1 MAVSSATSASSGT
14 NIDVGGIVGK
24 LMAVEQKPLT
34 ALNTK
39 EASYQS
45 KISAFGQVKG
55 ALSAFQTALQGLN
68 NQSKFQANV
77 ATSSDPSVFTASAS
91 VSAAIGSH
99 AINVTALAQGQRLA
113 TAGIANSTTP
123 IGSGLLSFE
132 FGNLSGDTFT
142 PNVGKYRTAALNN
155 AMISNATVLAKA
167 GTAITAAQSFTP
179 DANSSGTIPAGTLTL
194 NGIEV
199 GEINLLDADSPLH
212 RAMNIAAAL
221 DEAYVR
227 SGGTPGTFTAAA
239 GVVNKADDGGNAA
252 TFGVA
257 GVAPNPDEAAAN
269 VRKLSSQLGVSV
281 GQLGTQQTFG
291 NATVTVAST
300 ADLSVGDKISGGG
313 FPEGTT
319 ITEIIDATHFMASA
333 IGTDTNGTEGGVTLN
348 TSTLSSRKSV
358 TIDPGSTSLQGIRD
372 AINAAKIGVTASIV
386 NDGSA
391 APNRLVL
398 SSDAIGAN
406 TSMRVTVREGNAAL
420 ANLLSHDPSGTKK
433 LSEISAASNASL
445 TVDGIPVSK
454 DSNNINDVIQGVTLN
469 LLRPGDAPATLDV
482 SRDTG
487 AVKTSV
493 EEFVKSYN
501 ELKKVIT
508 ELTAY
513 NEATKKG
520 AALQGDSAMRSLE
533 SQIDTLLSTPLN
545 TPAGSLNTLS
555 QIGVSK
561 QANGTLA
568 LDAAKFDKAMET
580 KFSEVAAL
588 FSSIGKTTD
597 SQVNFKSTSSA
608 TKSGNYS
615 VSISQLAT
623 QGSVTGNMRI
633 SEGSTTISSGTTL
646 SVTIDGST
654 AAVALPPGGYNGS
667 QLAKM
672 LQDAI
677 NATPAFASRGK
688 GVNAIIDGNGFLN
701 IRSSTYGSA
710 SSVILANSAG
720 TPVSDFMGTPVSAPG
735 MDVAGLIDGAPAT
748 GLGQQLTSNAGKSN
762 GLQVQIAG
770 GAIGPRGTVNYTE
783 GFARKLNDFVN
794 SALSNN
800 GLLTGRLNG
809 LNSSVKGISKER
821 DTINARLT
829 TIEDRYRRQY
839 TKLDSTL
846 SSMNK
851 TSAYLSQQL
860 AKM

>member
-34 ALNTK
+34 VLNTK

-55 ALSAFQTALQGLN
+55 ALSAFQTSLQGLN
-68 NQSKFQANV
+68 NQNKFQANV

-99 AINVTALAQGQRLA
+99 SISVASLAQGQRLA

-132 FGNLSGDTFT
+132 FGSLSGDAFT

-155 AMISNATVLAKA
+155 AMISNATVLAKT
-167 GTAITAAQSFTP
+167 GTAITAAQTFTP
-179 DANSSGTIPAGTLTL
+179 AADSNGTIPAGTLTL
-194 NGIEV
+194 NGVEV

-239 GVVNKADDGGNAA
+239 GAVTKADDGGNTV
-252 TFGVA
+252 TFGVT

-269 VRKLSSQLGVSV
+269 VRTLSSQLGLSAA
-281 GQLGTQQTFG
+281 QLGTQQTFG

-333 IGTDTNGTEGGVTLN
+333 IGTDTNGTEGTTLN

-358 TIDPGSTSLQGIRD
+358 TIDPSSTSLQGIRD

-398 SSDAIGAN
+398 SSDAIGAS
-406 TSMRVTVREGNAAL
+406 TSMRITVRDGNAAL
-420 ANLLSHDPSGTKK
+420 AGLLSHDPSGTKK
-433 LSEISAASNASL
+433 LAEITPASNASL
-445 TVDGIPVSK
+445 TVDGIPISK
-454 DSNNINDVIQGVTLN
+454 DSNSLNDVIQGVTLN

-482 SRDTG
+482 RRDTG

-493 EEFVKSYN
+493 EDFVKSYN

-533 SQIDTLLSTPLN
+533 SQIDTLLSTPLT

-588 FSSIGKTTD
+588 FSSIGKATD
-597 SQVNFKSTSSA
+597 SQVNFKATSSA

-615 VSISQLAT
+615 VSVSQLAT
-623 QGSVTGNMRI
+623 QGSVTGNLRI
-633 SEGSTTISSGTTL
+633 SDGSTTIASGTTL
-646 SVTIDGST
+646 SVTVDGST

-677 NATPAFASRGK
+677 NAAPAFASRGK
-688 GVNAIIDGNGFLN
+688 GVNASVDGNGFLN

-710 SSVILANSAG
+710 SSVTLANSAG
-720 TPVSDFMGTPVSAPG
+720 TPVSDFMGIPASAPG
-735 MDVAGLIDGAPAT
+735 MDVAGMIDGAPAT
-748 GLGQQLTSNAGKSN
+748 GLGQQLTSSAGKSS

-770 GAIGPRGTVNYTE
+770 GMLGPRGTVNYTE

-794 SALSNN
+794 LALSNN
-800 GLLTGRLNG
+800 GVLTGRMNG
-809 LNSSVKGISKER
+809 LTSSVKGISKER

>member
-68 NQSKFQANV
+68 NQNKFQANV

-99 AINVTALAQGQRLA
+99 SINVASLAQGQRLA
-113 TAGIANSTTP
+113 TAGVANSTTP

-132 FGNLSGDTFT
+132 FGSLSGETFT

-155 AMISNATVLAKA
+155 AQISNATVLAKA
-167 GTAITAAQSFTP
+167 GSAITTAQTFTP
-179 DANSSGTIPAGTLTL
+179 DTNSSGTIPAGTLTI
-194 NGIEV
+194 NGVSV

-212 RAMNIAAAL
+212 RAINIAAAF

-239 GVVNKADDGGNAA
+239 GAVIKADDGGNAV

-269 VRKLSSQLGVSV
+269 VRKLSTQLGVSV

-319 ITEIIDATHFMASA
+319 ITEIIDSTHFMASA
-333 IGTDTNGTEGGVTLN
+333 IGTDTNGTEGVTLN
-348 TSTLSSRKSV
+348 TSTLSSRKTV

-398 SSDAIGAN
+398 SSDAIGVS
-406 TSMRVTVREGNAAL
+406 TSMRITVRDGNAAL

-433 LSEISAASNASL
+433 LSEITPASNASL

-454 DSNNINDVIQGVTLN
+454 DSNSINDVIQGVTLN

-568 LDAAKFDKAMET
+568 LDSAKFDKAMET

-597 SQVNFKSTSSA
+597 SQVNFKATSPA
-608 TKSGNYS
+608 TKSGNYAIS
-615 VSISQLAT
+615 VSQLAT
-623 QGSVTGNMRI
+623 QGSVTGNLRI
-633 SEGSTTISSGTTL
+633 SDSSTTISSGTTIN
-646 SVTIDGST
+646 VTVDGST

-688 GVNAIIDGNGFLN
+688 GVNATIDGNGFLS
-701 IRSSTYGSA
+701 IKSSTYGSA
-710 SSVILANSAG
+710 SAVTLANSAG
-720 TPVSDFMGTPVSAPG
+720 TPVADFMGTPVSAPG
-735 MDVAGLIDGAPAT
+735 TNVAGMIDGVPAT
-748 GLGQQLTSNAGKSN
+748 GLGQQLTSSAGKST

-821 DTINARLT
+821 DAINARLT

>member
-45 KISAFGQVKG
+45 KISAFGQVKA

-68 NQSKFQANV
+68 SQNKFQANI

-99 AINVTALAQGQRLA
+99 SVNVASLAQGQRLA
-113 TAGIANSTTP
+113 TAGVANSTTP

-132 FGNLSGDTFT
+132 FGSLSGDTFT

-155 AMISNATVLAKA
+155 AMISNATVLAKS
-167 GTAITAAQSFTP
+167 GSAITAAQSFTP

-194 NGIEV
+194 NGVAV

-239 GVVNKADDGGNAA
+239 GVVTKADDGGKAV
-252 TFGVA
+252 TFGVS

-269 VRKLSSQLGVSV
+269 VRKLSSQLGISV

-333 IGTDTNGTEGGVTLN
+333 IGTDTAGSEGVTLN
-348 TSTLSSRKSV
+348 TSTLSSRKTV

-406 TSMRVTVREGNAAL
+406 TSMRITVRDGNAAL
-420 ANLLSHDPSGTKK
+420 ANLISHDPSGTKK
-433 LSEISAASNASL
+433 LSEITPASNASL

-454 DSNNINDVIQGVTLN
+454 DSNSINDVIQGVTLN
-469 LLRPGDAPATLDV
+469 LLRPGDAPATLDI

-561 QANGTLA
+561 QANGSLA

-580 KFSEVAAL
+580 KFGEVAAL

-597 SQVNFKSTSSA
+597 SQVNFKATSPA
-608 TKSGNYS
+608 TKSGNYAVS
-615 VSISQLAT
+615 VTQLAT
-623 QGSVTGNMRI
+623 QGSVTGNLRVGD
-633 SEGSTTISSGTTL
+633 SSTTIASGTTI
-646 SVTIDGST
+646 SVTVDGST

-688 GVNAIIDGNGFLN
+688 GVNASIDGNGFLN
-701 IRSSTYGSA
+701 IKSSTYGSA
-710 SSVILANSAG
+710 SSVTLANSAG
-720 TPVSDFMGTPVSAPG
+720 TPVSDFLGTPTSAPG
-735 MDVAGLIDGAPAT
+735 TDVAGMIDGAPAT
-748 GLGQQLTSNAGKSN
+748 GLGQQLTSSAGKST

-770 GAIGPRGTVNYTE
+770 GSIGPRGTVNYTE

-809 LNSSVKGISKER
+809 LNTSVKGISKER
-821 DTINARLT
+821 DAINARLT